1 MIDKN
6 RTWSLMEKPE
16 NKNVISVKWIY
27 RMQTDAN
34 GVPFKYKAR
43 LVASGFSQEYGVD
56 YLETFA
62 PVSRHDTIR
71 VVLALAAQKK
81 WKLYQMD
88 VKSAFLNGE
97 LKEEIYVAQPPGFI
111 VKGEEENVLRLRK
124 ALYGLKQTPQ
134 ASYEKINIQKIARR

>member
-34 GVPFKYKAR
+34 GVSFKYKAR

-56 YLETFA
+56 YLET
-62 PVSRHDTIR
+62 
-71 VVLALAAQKK
+71 
-81 WKLYQMD
+81 
-88 VKSAFLNGE
+88 
-97 LKEEIYVAQPPGFI
+97 
-111 VKGEEENVLRLRK
+111 
-124 ALYGLKQTPQ
+124 
-134 ASYEKINIQKIARR
+134 